1 MKKMSKG
8 MLMAALI
15 CGSFSVLGVASAEQ
29 MQTFEMDEFVVT
41 AARTETRLVDTP
53 ANISVVGAQ
62 QIEEKK
68 YQDMGEVLKDVD
80 GVTVLDTGL
89 GTKEKMIKLNGDDR
103 VLILVDGRRVGTDM
117 GSNAGGRGSVD
128 MNQLPDTSMI
138 ERVEVLKGAGGAL
151 YGSEAVGG
159 VINIITKK
167 ADYTNGKVSLG
178 FGSFG
183 AEDKKIM
190 YSAKEGK
197 TGVTVSASQFK
208 QDYYKYRDAKT
219 DTTKRWEGP
228 SDFENKK
235 FSINLSQEITDT
247 TNLSVG
253 FDYSKYEGMSP
264 TRAFIG
270 DDKDGFGVYDQDKET
285 KNLYAKYD
293 WVINNGDQGYIQY
306 YHNELEYNNVSVYNY
321 VGRYTK
327 NPSTGYYDRVFEL
340 DGSPAVDLSNSFGF
354 MKEKVNGLDVQQ
366 AFTTSDTNKLV
377 VGASWRESDVT
388 SKGDN
393 NYSKG
398 IDNIAVFVSDTW
410 EFAPTWTLNAGIRYD
425 DHSHA
430 GEDTTMSA
438 GLNKKLDDDSHIYF
452 NWSEVFRAPTTD
464 DLFYNGY
471 MAGMGQAIGNPNLK
485 AETGETWTLGYAT
498 NFNEKTNFGIN
509 YFESNLEDAI
519 NWDWNQYPFKVENLD
534 KQKKRGMEVSFGHKL
549 SENVSL
555 NATYTYLKVEDY
567 KEGSYVRDRNYYPNV
582 YRVGVNYK
590 DGKWDSNVWLRS
602 GSGCET
608 NIPHSMMGYRYL
620 DNNFMTVDLAVTY
633 KASADFSLYLK
644 AYNLFNEAYS
654 DYIGSIN
661 GSYTSPAQS
670 RRFIIGAEYTF

>member
-1 MKKMSKG
+1 MQKKMSKG

-15 CGSFSVLGVASAEQ
+15 CGSISVLNVASAEEI
-29 MQTFEMDEFVVT
+29 QTFEMDEFVVT

-53 ANISVVGAQ
+53 ANISVVGEE
-62 QIEEKK
+62 QIEERK

-167 ADYTNGKVSLG
+167 ADMTNGKISLG

-197 TGVTVSASQFK
+197 TGVTVSASEYK
-208 QDYYKYRDAKT
+208 QDYYKYRDHKT
-219 DTTKRWEGP
+219 DTTKKWDGESNFKNRKI
-228 SDFENKK
+228 SL
-235 FSINLSQEITDT
+235 NLAQELTDT
-247 TNLSVG
+247 TNLTLG

-264 TRAFIG
+264 NRAFEG
-270 DDKDGFGVYDQDKET
+270 DLKDYGVYAQDKES
-285 KNLYAKYD
+285 KNAYVKYD
-293 WVINNGDQGYIQY
+293 WIINGNNQGYVQF
-306 YHNELEYNNVSVYNY
+306 YHNELEYNNVSIINFDWE
-321 VGRYTK
+321 GK
-327 NPSTGYYDRVFEL
+327 PQPSSG
-340 DGSPAVDLSNSFGF
+340 N
-354 MKEKVNGLDVQQ
+354 MKEKVNGLDIQQ

-377 VGASWRESDVT
+377 VGASWRESDVVA
-388 SKGDN
+388 KGDN
-393 NYSKG
+393 TYDEG
-398 IDNIAVFVSDTW
+398 IENTAIFVSDTW

-438 GLNKKLDDDSHIYF
+438 GLNKKLDEDSHVYF

-464 DLFYNGY
+464 DLFYDGF
-471 MAGMGQAIGNPNLK
+471 MAGMGQAKGNPDLK
-485 AETGETWTLGYAT
+485 PETGDTWTIGYAT
-498 NFNEKTNFGIN
+498 KFNDRSNFAFN
-509 YFESNLEDAI
+509 YFESNLDDAI
-519 NWDWNQYPFKVENLD
+519 SWDWFQDPMKVENLD
-534 KQKKRGMEVSFGHKL
+534 KQKKRGMEVSYSHEL
-549 SENVSL
+549 NDNVSV
-555 NATYTYLKVEDY
+555 NASYTYLKVEN
-567 KEGSYVRDRNYYPNV
+567 KTLLTKGFERDTNYYPNV

-590 DGKWDSNVWLRS
+590 DGKWDSNVWLRT
-602 GSGCET
+602 GSGFDT
-608 NIPHSMMGYRYL
+608 NAFDSNGKRKYL
-620 DNNFMTVDLAVTY
+620 DNSFITVDMSVTY
-633 KASADFSLYLK
+633 NASDNLSIYAK
-644 AYNLFNEAYS
+644 AYNLFNEAYT
-654 DYIGSIN
+654 DYVGTLN
-661 GSYTSPAQS
+661 GSYTNPAQS
-670 RRFIIGAEYTF
+670 RRFIIGAEYKF

>member
-15 CGSFSVLGVASAEQ
+15 CGSFSVLNVASAEQ

-53 ANISVVGAQ
+53 ANISVVGAE
-62 QIEEKK
+62 QIEAKK

-80 GVTVLDTGL
+80 GVMVLDTGL

-103 VLILVDGRRVGTDM
+103 VLILVDGRRVGTEM

-190 YSAKEGK
+190 YSAKQGK
-197 TGVTVSASQFK
+197 TGVTVSASQYE

-219 DTTKRWEGP
+219 DTTKRWAYP
-228 SDFENKK
+228 TDFKNEKV
-235 FSINLSQEITDT
+235 SLNLTHELTET
-247 TNLSVG
+247 TNLTVG
-253 FDYSKYEGMSP
+253 YDYSKYEGMSP
-264 TRAFIG
+264 SSPLNDYYTTVF
-270 DDKDGFGVYDQDKET
+270 KQDKKTE
-285 KNLYAKYD
+285 NVYAKYD
-293 WVINNGDQGYIQY
+293 WLLNGNDQGYIQF
-306 YHNELEYNNVSVYNY
+306 YHNELKYNNVSVINY
-321 VGRYTK
+321 SGNSY
-327 NPSTGYYDRVFEL
+327 GYMNEKT
-340 DGSPAVDLSNSFGF
+340 NGF
-354 MKEKVNGLDVQQ
+354 DIQQ

-388 SKGDN
+388 AQGDN
-393 NYSKG
+393 TYDEG
-398 IDNIAVFVSDTW
+398 VDNTAIFVSDTW

-430 GEDTTMSA
+430 GDDTTMSA
-438 GLNKKLDDDSHIYF
+438 GLNKKLNDDSHIYF

-464 DLFYNGY
+464 DLFYHGE
-471 MAGMGQAIGNPNLK
+471 MAGMGPVNGNPDLK
-485 AETGETWTLGYAT
+485 PETGETWTLGYAT
-498 NFNEKTNFGIN
+498 KINEKTNFGIN
-509 YFESNLEDAI
+509 YFESDLKDAI
-519 NWDWNQYPFKVENLD
+519 NWNWVRDHETGDYEGFAENID
-534 KQKKRGMEVSFGHKL
+534 KQKKRGMEITLNHEL
-549 SENVSL
+549 NDNVSV
-555 NATYTYLKVEDY
+555 NASYTYLLVEDY
-567 KEGSYVRDRNYYPNV
+567 ENGSYVRDRNYYPNV
-582 YRVGVNYK
+582 YRIGVNYK
-590 DGKWDSNVWLRS
+590 DGKWDTNVWLRS
-602 GSGCET
+602 GSGCDTTVEAYPEW
-608 NIPHSMMGYRYL
+608 NLYYAKYL
-620 DNNFMTVDLAVTY
+620 DNSFVTVDMSVTY
-633 KASADFSLYLK
+633 KADDNFKVYAK
-644 AYNLFNEAYS
+644 AYNLFNEAYT
-654 DYIGSIN
+654 DYVNATN
-661 GSYTSPAQS
+661 GSYDSPAQS

>member
-1 MKKMSKG
+1 MQKKMSKG

-15 CGSFSVLGVASAEQ
+15 CGSLSVLNVASAEE

-53 ANISVVGAQ
+53 ANISVVGAE
-62 QIEEKK
+62 QIEERK

-167 ADYTNGKVSLG
+167 ADMTNGKISLG

-190 YSAKEGK
+190 YSAKQGK
-197 TGVTVSASQFK
+197 TGVTVSASQYE
-208 QDYYKYRDAKT
+208 QDYYKYRDHKT

-228 SDFENKK
+228 TDFENKK
-235 FSINLSQEITDT
+235 FSINLNQEITDT

-264 TRAFIG
+264 TRAFVG
-270 DDKDGFGVYDQDKET
+270 VSKAEYGVYAQDKESQ
-285 KNLYAKYD
+285 NMYVKYD
-293 WVINNGDQGYIQY
+293 WILNGNDQGYVQI
-306 YHNELEYNNVSVYNY
+306 YHNELEYNNISIINY
-321 VGRYTK
+321 DYLEKPQSSSG
-327 NPSTGYYDRVFEL
+327 N
-340 DGSPAVDLSNSFGF
+340 
-354 MKEKVNGLDVQQ
+354 MKEKVNGLDIQQ

-377 VGASWRESDVT
+377 VGASWRESDVVA
-388 SKGDN
+388 KGDN
-393 NYSKG
+393 TYDEG
-398 IDNIAVFVSDTW
+398 IDNTAIFVSDTW

-430 GEDTTMSA
+430 GDDTTMSA
-438 GLNKKLDDDSHIYF
+438 GLNKKLDEDSHIYF

-464 DLFYNGY
+464 DLFYNGI
-471 MAGMGQAIGNPNLK
+471 MAGGVQMKGNPDLK
-485 AETGETWTLGYAT
+485 PETGETWTIGYAT
-498 NFNEKTNFGIN
+498 KFNDRTNLAIN
-509 YFESNLEDAI
+509 YFESDLEDAI
-519 NWDWNQYPFKVENLD
+519 SWKWDTSSSQHVENI
-534 KQKKRGMEVSFGHKL
+534 KQQNKRGMEINLNHEL
-549 SENVSL
+549 NDNVSV
-555 NATYTYLKVEDY
+555 NASYTYLKVEDY
-567 KEGSYVRDRNYYPNV
+567 GSSGYERDRNYYPNF
-582 YRVGVNYK
+582 YRLGVNYK
-590 DGKWDSNVWLRS
+590 DGKWDTNVWMRS
-602 GSGCET
+602 GSGCDASAT
-608 NIPHSMMGYRYL
+608 AYQFSMQTWPESRYL
-620 DNNFMTVDLAVTY
+620 DNDFITVDLAVTY
-633 KASADFSLYLK
+633 KASDDLSVYFK
-644 AYNLFNEAYS
+644 AYNLFNEAYT
-654 DYIGSIN
+654 DYVGAIN
-661 GSYTSPAQS
+661 GSYISPAQS
-670 RRFIIGAEYTF
+670 RRFIIGAEYKF

>member
-8 MLMAALI
+8 MLMATLI
-15 CGSFSVLGVASAEQ
+15 CGSFSVLNVANAEQ

-53 ANISVVGAQ
+53 ANISVVGAE
-62 QIEEKK
+62 QIEAKK

-80 GVTVLDTGL
+80 GVMVLDTGL

-103 VLILVDGRRVGTDM
+103 VLILVDGRRVGTEM

-190 YSAKEGK
+190 YSARQGK
-197 TGVTVSASQFK
+197 TGVTVSASQYE

-219 DTTKRWEGP
+219 DTTKRWAYP
-228 SDFENKK
+228 TDFKNEKV
-235 FSINLSQEITDT
+235 SLNLTHELTDT
-247 TNLSVG
+247 TNLTVG
-253 FDYSKYEGMSP
+253 YDYSKYEGMSP
-264 TRAFIG
+264 SSPLNDYYTTVF
-270 DDKDGFGVYDQDKET
+270 KQDKKTE
-285 KNLYAKYD
+285 NVYAKYD
-293 WVINNGDQGYIQY
+293 WLLNGNDQGYIQF
-306 YHNELEYNNVSVYNY
+306 YHNELKYNNVSVINY
-321 VGRYTK
+321 SGNSY
-327 NPSTGYYDRVFEL
+327 GYMNEKT
-340 DGSPAVDLSNSFGF
+340 NGF
-354 MKEKVNGLDVQQ
+354 DIQQ

-388 SKGDN
+388 AKGDN
-393 NYSKG
+393 TYDERV
-398 IDNIAVFVSDTW
+398 DNTAIFVSDTW

-430 GEDTTMSA
+430 GDDTTMSA
-438 GLNKKLDDDSHIYF
+438 GLNKKLNDDSHIYF

-464 DLFYNGY
+464 DLFYHGE
-471 MAGMGQAIGNPNLK
+471 MAGMGPVNGNPDLK
-485 AETGETWTLGYAT
+485 PETGETWTLGYAT
-498 NFNEKTNFGIN
+498 KINEKTNFGIN
-509 YFESNLEDAI
+509 YFESDLKDAI
-519 NWDWNQYPFKVENLD
+519 NWNWVRDHETGDYEGFAENID
-534 KQKKRGMEVSFGHKL
+534 KQKKRGMEITLNHEL
-549 SENVSL
+549 NDNVSV
-555 NATYTYLKVEDY
+555 NASYTYLLVEDY
-567 KEGSYVRDRNYYPNV
+567 ENGSYVRDRNYYPNV
-582 YRVGVNYK
+582 YRIGVNYK
-590 DGKWDSNVWLRS
+590 DGKWDTNVWLRS
-602 GSGCET
+602 GSGCDTTVEAYPEW
-608 NIPHSMMGYRYL
+608 NLYYAKYL
-620 DNNFMTVDLAVTY
+620 DNSFVTVDMSVTY
-633 KASADFSLYLK
+633 KADDNFKVYAK
-644 AYNLFNEAYS
+644 AYNLFNEAYT
-654 DYIGSIN
+654 DYVNATN
-661 GSYTSPAQS
+661 GSYDSPAQS

>member
-15 CGSFSVLGVASAEQ
+15 CGSFSFLNVASAEQ

-53 ANISVVGAQ
+53 ANISVVGAE
-62 QIEEKK
+62 QIEAKK

-80 GVTVLDTGL
+80 GVMVLDTGL

-103 VLILVDGRRVGTDM
+103 VLILVDGRRVGTEM

-190 YSAKEGK
+190 YSARQGK
-197 TGVTVSASQFK
+197 TGVTVSASQYE

-219 DTTKRWEGP
+219 DTTKRWAYP
-228 SDFENKK
+228 TDFKNEKV
-235 FSINLSQEITDT
+235 SLNLTHELTDT
-247 TNLSVG
+247 TNLTVG
-253 FDYSKYEGMSP
+253 YDYSKYEGMSP
-264 TRAFIG
+264 SSPLNDYYTTVF
-270 DDKDGFGVYDQDKET
+270 KQDKKTE
-285 KNLYAKYD
+285 NVYAKYD
-293 WVINNGDQGYIQY
+293 WLLNGNDQGYIQF
-306 YHNELEYNNVSVYNY
+306 YHNELKYNNVSVINY
-321 VGRYTK
+321 SGNSY
-327 NPSTGYYDRVFEL
+327 GYMNEKT
-340 DGSPAVDLSNSFGF
+340 NGF
-354 MKEKVNGLDVQQ
+354 DIQQ

-388 SKGDN
+388 AKGDN
-393 NYSKG
+393 TYDEG
-398 IDNIAVFVSDTW
+398 VDNTAIFVSDTW

-430 GEDTTMSA
+430 GDDTTMSA
-438 GLNKKLDDDSHIYF
+438 GLNKKLNDDSHIYF

-464 DLFYNGY
+464 DLFYHGE
-471 MAGMGQAIGNPNLK
+471 MAGMGPVNGNPDLK
-485 AETGETWTLGYAT
+485 PETGETWTLGYAT
-498 NFNEKTNFGIN
+498 KINEKTNFGIN
-509 YFESNLEDAI
+509 YFESDLKDAI
-519 NWDWNQYPFKVENLD
+519 NWNWVRDHETGDYEGFAENID
-534 KQKKRGMEVSFGHKL
+534 KQKKRGMEITLNHEL
-549 SENVSL
+549 NDNVSV
-555 NATYTYLKVEDY
+555 NASYTYLLVEDY
-567 KEGSYVRDRNYYPNV
+567 ENGSYVRDRNYYPNV
-582 YRVGVNYK
+582 YRIGVNYK
-590 DGKWDSNVWLRS
+590 DGKWDTNVWLRS
-602 GSGCET
+602 GSGCDTTVDAYPEW
-608 NIPHSMMGYRYL
+608 NLYYAKYL
-620 DNNFMTVDLAVTY
+620 DNSFVTVDMSVTY
-633 KASADFSLYLK
+633 KADDNFKVYAK
-644 AYNLFNEAYS
+644 AYNLFNEAYT
-654 DYIGSIN
+654 DYVNATN
-661 GSYTSPAQS
+661 GSYDSPAQS

>member
-15 CGSFSVLGVASAEQ
+15 CGSFSVLNVANAEQ

-53 ANISVVGAQ
+53 ANISVVGAE
-62 QIEEKK
+62 QIEAKK

-80 GVTVLDTGL
+80 GVMVLDTGL

-103 VLILVDGRRVGTDM
+103 VLILVDGRRVGTEM

-190 YSAKEGK
+190 YSAKQGK
-197 TGVTVSASQFK
+197 TGVTVSASQYE

-219 DTTKRWEGP
+219 DTTKRWAYP
-228 SDFENKK
+228 TDFKNEKV
-235 FSINLSQEITDT
+235 SLNLTHELTET
-247 TNLSVG
+247 TNLTVG
-253 FDYSKYEGMSP
+253 YDYSKYEGMSP
-264 TRAFIG
+264 SSPLNDYYTTVF
-270 DDKDGFGVYDQDKET
+270 KQDKKTE
-285 KNLYAKYD
+285 NVYAKYD
-293 WVINNGDQGYIQY
+293 WLLNGNDQGYIQF
-306 YHNELEYNNVSVYNY
+306 YHNELKYNNVSVINY
-321 VGRYTK
+321 SGNSY
-327 NPSTGYYDRVFEL
+327 GYMNEKT
-340 DGSPAVDLSNSFGF
+340 NGF
-354 MKEKVNGLDVQQ
+354 DIQQ

-388 SKGDN
+388 AQGDN
-393 NYSKG
+393 TYDEG
-398 IDNIAVFVSDTW
+398 VDNTAIFVSDTW

-430 GEDTTMSA
+430 GDDTTMSA
-438 GLNKKLDDDSHIYF
+438 GLNKKLNDDSHIYF

-464 DLFYNGY
+464 DLFYHGE
-471 MAGMGQAIGNPNLK
+471 MAGMGPVNGNPDLK
-485 AETGETWTLGYAT
+485 PETGETWTLGYAT
-498 NFNEKTNFGIN
+498 KINEKTNFGIN
-509 YFESNLEDAI
+509 YFESDLKDAI
-519 NWDWNQYPFKVENLD
+519 NWNWVRDHETGDYEGFAENID
-534 KQKKRGMEVSFGHKL
+534 KQKKRGMEITLNHEL
-549 SENVSL
+549 NDNVSV
-555 NATYTYLKVEDY
+555 NASYTYLLVEDY
-567 KEGSYVRDRNYYPNV
+567 ENGSYVRDRNYYPNV
-582 YRVGVNYK
+582 YRIGVNYK
-590 DGKWDSNVWLRS
+590 DGKWDTNVWLRS
-602 GSGCET
+602 GSGCDTTVEAYPEW
-608 NIPHSMMGYRYL
+608 NLYYAKYL
-620 DNNFMTVDLAVTY
+620 DNSFVTVDMSVTY
-633 KASADFSLYLK
+633 KADDNFKVYAK
-644 AYNLFNEAYS
+644 AYNLFNEAYT
-654 DYIGSIN
+654 DYVNATN
-661 GSYTSPAQS
+661 GSYDSPAQS

>member
-1 MKKMSKG
+1 MKKISKG

-15 CGSFSVLGVASAEQ
+15 CGSFSVLNVASAEELQ
-29 MQTFEMDEFVVT
+29 SFEMDEFVVT

-53 ANISVVGAQ
+53 ANISVVGAE
-62 QIEEKK
+62 QIEERK

-197 TGVTVSASQFK
+197 TGVTVSASEYK

-219 DTTKRWEGP
+219 DTTKRWAYP
-228 SDFENKK
+228 TDFKNKK
-235 FSINLSQEITDT
+235 VSLNLIQEITDT
-247 TNLSVG
+247 TNLTVG
-253 FDYSKYEGMSP
+253 YDYSKYEGMSP
-264 TRAFIG
+264 SYPFITG
-270 DDKDGFGVYDQDKET
+270 ISWMDSLYKQDKET
-285 KNLYAKYD
+285 QNIYAKYD
-293 WVINNGDQGYIQY
+293 WLINGNDQGYLQF
-306 YHNELEYNNVSVYNY
+306 YHNELKYNNVCLSY
-321 VGRYTK
+321 
-327 NPSTGYYDRVFEL
+327 SSDGY
-340 DGSPAVDLSNSFGF
+340 
-354 MKEKVNGLDVQQ
+354 MKEKANGVDVQQ
-366 AFTTSDTNKLV
+366 TFTTSDVNKLV

-388 SKGDN
+388 TKGDT
-393 NYSKG
+393 NYNEG
-398 IDNIAVFVSDTW
+398 IDNIAIFVSDTW
-410 EFAPTWTLNAGIRYD
+410 EFAPTWTLNAGVRYD

-430 GEDTTMSA
+430 GDDTTMSA
-438 GLNKKLDDDSHIYF
+438 GLNKKLDENSHVYF

-464 DLFYNGY
+464 DLFYQGG
-471 MAGMGQAIGNPNLK
+471 MAGMSMFRGNPNLK
-485 AETGETWTLGYAT
+485 PEKGETWTLGYAT
-498 NFNEKTNFGIN
+498 KLNDRTDIAIN
-509 YFESNLEDAI
+509 YFESDLEDAI
-519 NWDWNQYPFKVENLD
+519 YWDWEDTNTVLNRDEE
-534 KQKKRGMEVSFGHKL
+534 KKRGMEVSLNHAFND
-549 SENVSL
+549 NVSIS
-555 NATYTYLKVEDY
+555 ASYTYLRVENNDDN
-567 KEGSYVRDRNYYPNV
+567 KGFERDRNYYPNV

-590 DGKWDSNVWLRS
+590 EGKWNSNLWLRS

-608 NIPHSMMGYRYL
+608 NPDAAGKIKYL
-620 DNNFMTVDLAVTY
+620 DNSFMTVDMAVTY
-633 KASADFSLYLK
+633 KASDDFSIYAK
-644 AYNLFNEAYS
+644 AYNLFNEAYT
-654 DYIGSIN
+654 DHVGTTN
-661 GSYTSPAQS
+661 GSYNNPAQS
-670 RRFIIGAEYTF
+670 RHFIIGAEYTF

>member
-15 CGSFSVLGVASAEQ
+15 CGSFSVLNVASAEQ

-80 GVTVLDTGL
+80 GVMVLDTGL

-103 VLILVDGRRVGTDM
+103 VLILVDGRRVGTEM

-190 YSAKEGK
+190 YSAKQGK
-197 TGVTVSASQFK
+197 TGVTVSASQYE

-219 DTTKRWEGP
+219 DTTKRWAYP
-228 SDFENKK
+228 TDFKNEKV
-235 FSINLSQEITDT
+235 SLNLTHELTET
-247 TNLSVG
+247 TNLTVG
-253 FDYSKYEGMSP
+253 YDYSKYEGMSP
-264 TRAFIG
+264 SSPLNDYYTTVF
-270 DDKDGFGVYDQDKET
+270 KQDKKTE
-285 KNLYAKYD
+285 NVYAKYD
-293 WVINNGDQGYIQY
+293 WLLNGNDQGYIQF
-306 YHNELEYNNVSVYNY
+306 YHNELKYNNVSVINY
-321 VGRYTK
+321 SGNSY
-327 NPSTGYYDRVFEL
+327 GYMNEKT
-340 DGSPAVDLSNSFGF
+340 NGF
-354 MKEKVNGLDVQQ
+354 DIQQ

-388 SKGDN
+388 AKGDN
-393 NYSKG
+393 TYDERV
-398 IDNIAVFVSDTW
+398 DNTAIFVSDTW

-430 GEDTTMSA
+430 GDDTTISA
-438 GLNKKLDDDSHIYF
+438 GLNKKLNDDSHIYF

-464 DLFYNGY
+464 DLFYHGE
-471 MAGMGQAIGNPNLK
+471 MAGMGPVNGNPDLK
-485 AETGETWTLGYAT
+485 PETGETWTLGYAT
-498 NFNEKTNFGIN
+498 QINEKTNFGIN
-509 YFESNLEDAI
+509 YFESDLKDAI
-519 NWDWNQYPFKVENLD
+519 NWNWVRDHETGDYEGFAENID
-534 KQKKRGMEVSFGHKL
+534 KQKKRGMEITLNHEL
-549 SENVSL
+549 NDNVSV
-555 NATYTYLKVEDY
+555 NASYTYLLVEDY
-567 KEGSYVRDRNYYPNV
+567 ENGSYVRDRNYYPNV
-582 YRVGVNYK
+582 YRIGVNYK
-590 DGKWDSNVWLRS
+590 DGKWDTNVWLRS
-602 GSGCET
+602 GSGCDTTVEAYPEW
-608 NIPHSMMGYRYL
+608 NLYYAKYL
-620 DNNFMTVDLAVTY
+620 DNSFVTVDMSVTY
-633 KASADFSLYLK
+633 KADDNFKVYAK
-644 AYNLFNEAYS
+644 AYNLFNEAYT
-654 DYIGSIN
+654 DYVNATN
-661 GSYTSPAQS
+661 GSYDSPAQS

>member
-8 MLMAALI
+8 ILMAALI
-15 CGSFSVLGVASAEQ
+15 CGSFSVSNVASAEQ

-80 GVTVLDTGL
+80 GVMVLDTGL

-103 VLILVDGRRVGTDM
+103 VLILVDGRRVGTEM

-167 ADYTNGKVSLG
+167 ANYTNGKVSLG

-190 YSAKEGK
+190 YSAKQGK
-197 TGVTVSASQFK
+197 TGVTVSASQYE

-219 DTTKRWEGP
+219 DTTKRWAYP
-228 SDFENKK
+228 TDFKNEKV
-235 FSINLSQEITDT
+235 SLNLTHELTDT
-247 TNLSVG
+247 TNLTVG
-253 FDYSKYEGMSP
+253 YDYSKYEGMSP
-264 TRAFIG
+264 SSPLNDYYTTVF
-270 DDKDGFGVYDQDKET
+270 KQDKKTE
-285 KNLYAKYD
+285 NVYAKYD
-293 WVINNGDQGYIQY
+293 WLLNENNQGYIQF
-306 YHNELEYNNVSVYNY
+306 YHNELKYNNVSVINY
-321 VGRYTK
+321 SGNSY
-327 NPSTGYYDRVFEL
+327 GYMNEKT
-340 DGSPAVDLSNSFGF
+340 NGF
-354 MKEKVNGLDVQQ
+354 DIQQ
-366 AFTTSDTNKLV
+366 AFTTTDTNKLV

-388 SKGDN
+388 AKGDN
-393 NYSKG
+393 TYDEG
-398 IDNIAVFVSDTW
+398 VDNTAIFVSDTW

-430 GEDTTMSA
+430 GDDTTMSA
-438 GLNKKLDDDSHIYF
+438 GLNKKLNDDSHIYF

-464 DLFYNGY
+464 DLFYHGE
-471 MAGMGQAIGNPNLK
+471 MAGMGPVNGNPDLK
-485 AETGETWTLGYAT
+485 PETGETWTLGYAT
-498 NFNEKTNFGIN
+498 KINEKTNFGIN
-509 YFESNLEDAI
+509 YFESDLKDAI
-519 NWDWNQYPFKVENLD
+519 NWNWVRNHETGDYEGFAENID
-534 KQKKRGMEVSFGHKL
+534 KQKKRGMEITVNHEL
-549 SENVSL
+549 NDNVSV
-555 NATYTYLKVEDY
+555 NASYTYLRVEDY
-567 KEGSYVRDRNYYPNV
+567 ESGSYVRDRNYYPNV
-582 YRVGVNYK
+582 YRIGVNYK
-590 DGKWDSNVWLRS
+590 DGKWDTNVWLRS
-602 GSGCET
+602 GSGCDTAVEAYPDW
-608 NIPHSMMGYRYL
+608 NLYYAKYL
-620 DNNFMTVDLAVTY
+620 DNSFVTVDMSVTY
-633 KASADFSLYLK
+633 KADDNFKVYAK
-644 AYNLFNEAYS
+644 AYNLFNEAYT
-654 DYIGSIN
+654 DYVNATN
-661 GSYTSPAQS
+661 GSYDSPAQS

>member
-15 CGSFSVLGVASAEQ
+15 CGSFSVLNVASAEQ

-80 GVTVLDTGL
+80 GVMVLDTGL

-103 VLILVDGRRVGTDM
+103 VLILVDGRRVGTEM

-167 ADYTNGKVSLG
+167 ANYTNGKVSLG

-190 YSAKEGK
+190 YSAKQGK
-197 TGVTVSASQFK
+197 TGVTVSASQYE

-219 DTTKRWEGP
+219 DTTKRWAYP
-228 SDFENKK
+228 TDFKNEKV
-235 FSINLSQEITDT
+235 SLNLTHELTDT
-247 TNLSVG
+247 TNLTVG
-253 FDYSKYEGMSP
+253 YDYSKYEGMSP
-264 TRAFIG
+264 SSPLNDYYTTVF
-270 DDKDGFGVYDQDKET
+270 KQDKKTE
-285 KNLYAKYD
+285 NVYAKYD
-293 WVINNGDQGYIQY
+293 WLLNDNDQGYIQF
-306 YHNELEYNNVSVYNY
+306 YHNELKYNNVSVINY
-321 VGRYTK
+321 SGNSY
-327 NPSTGYYDRVFEL
+327 GYMNEKT
-340 DGSPAVDLSNSFGF
+340 NGF
-354 MKEKVNGLDVQQ
+354 DIQQ
-366 AFTTSDTNKLV
+366 AFTTTDTNKLV

-388 SKGDN
+388 AKGDN
-393 NYSKG
+393 TYDEG
-398 IDNIAVFVSDTW
+398 VDNTAIFVSDTW

-430 GEDTTMSA
+430 GDDTTMSA
-438 GLNKKLDDDSHIYF
+438 GLNKKLNDDSHIYF

-464 DLFYNGY
+464 DLFYHGE
-471 MAGMGQAIGNPNLK
+471 MAGMGPVNGNPDLK
-485 AETGETWTLGYAT
+485 PETGETWTLGYAT
-498 NFNEKTNFGIN
+498 KINEKTNFGIN
-509 YFESNLEDAI
+509 YFESDLKDAI
-519 NWDWNQYPFKVENLD
+519 NWNWVRNHETGDYEGFAENID
-534 KQKKRGMEVSFGHKL
+534 KQKKRGMEITVNHEL
-549 SENVSL
+549 NDNVSV
-555 NATYTYLKVEDY
+555 NASYTYLRVEDY
-567 KEGSYVRDRNYYPNV
+567 ESGSYVRDRNYYPNV
-582 YRVGVNYK
+582 YRIGVNYK
-590 DGKWDSNVWLRS
+590 DGKWDTNVWLRS
-602 GSGCET
+602 GSGCDTAVEAYPDW
-608 NIPHSMMGYRYL
+608 NLYYAKYL
-620 DNNFMTVDLAVTY
+620 DNSFVTVDMSVTY
-633 KASADFSLYLK
+633 KADDNFKVYAK
-644 AYNLFNEAYS
+644 AYNLFNEAYT
-654 DYIGSIN
+654 DYVNATN
-661 GSYTSPAQS
+661 GSYDSPAQS

>member
-1 MKKMSKG
+1 MKKMTKG

-15 CGSFSVLGVASAEQ
+15 CGSFSFLNVASAEQ

-53 ANISVVGAQ
+53 ANISVVGAE
-62 QIEEKK
+62 QIEAKK

-80 GVTVLDTGL
+80 GVMVLDTGL

-103 VLILVDGRRVGTDM
+103 VLILVDGRRVGTEM

-190 YSAKEGK
+190 YSAKQGK
-197 TGVTVSASQFK
+197 TGVTVSASQYE

-219 DTTKRWEGP
+219 DTTKRWAYP
-228 SDFENKK
+228 TDFKNEKV
-235 FSINLSQEITDT
+235 SLNLTHELTDT
-247 TNLSVG
+247 TNLTVG
-253 FDYSKYEGMSP
+253 YDYSKYEGMSP
-264 TRAFIG
+264 SSPLNDYYTTVF
-270 DDKDGFGVYDQDKET
+270 KQDKKTE
-285 KNLYAKYD
+285 NVYAKYD
-293 WVINNGDQGYIQY
+293 WLLNGNDQGYIQF
-306 YHNELEYNNVSVYNY
+306 YHNELKYNNVSVINY
-321 VGRYTK
+321 SGNSY
-327 NPSTGYYDRVFEL
+327 GYMNEKT
-340 DGSPAVDLSNSFGF
+340 NGF
-354 MKEKVNGLDVQQ
+354 DIQQ

-388 SKGDN
+388 AKGDN
-393 NYSKG
+393 TYDEG
-398 IDNIAVFVSDTW
+398 VDNTAIFVSDTW

-430 GEDTTMSA
+430 GDDTTMSA
-438 GLNKKLDDDSHIYF
+438 GLNKKLNDDSHIYF

-464 DLFYNGY
+464 DLFYHGE
-471 MAGMGQAIGNPNLK
+471 MAGMGPVNGNPDLK
-485 AETGETWTLGYAT
+485 PETGETWTLGYAT
-498 NFNEKTNFGIN
+498 QINEKTNFGIN
-509 YFESNLEDAI
+509 YFESDLKDAI
-519 NWDWNQYPFKVENLD
+519 NWNWVRDHETGDYEGFAENID
-534 KQKKRGMEVSFGHKL
+534 KQKKRGMEITLNHEL
-549 SENVSL
+549 NDNVSV
-555 NATYTYLKVEDY
+555 NASYTYLLVEDY
-567 KEGSYVRDRNYYPNV
+567 ENGSYVRDRNYYPNV
-582 YRVGVNYK
+582 YRIGVNYK
-590 DGKWDSNVWLRS
+590 DGKWDTNVWLRS
-602 GSGCET
+602 GSGCDTTVEAYPEW
-608 NIPHSMMGYRYL
+608 NLYYAKYL
-620 DNNFMTVDLAVTY
+620 DNSFVTVDMSVTY
-633 KASADFSLYLK
+633 KADDNFKVYAK
-644 AYNLFNEAYS
+644 AYNLFNEAYT
-654 DYIGSIN
+654 DYVNATN
-661 GSYTSPAQS
+661 GSYDSPAQS

>member
-1 MKKMSKG
+1 MQKKMSKS

-15 CGSFSVLGVASAEQ
+15 CGSLSVLNVASAEE

-53 ANISVVGAQ
+53 ANISVVGAE
-62 QIEEKK
+62 QIEERK
-68 YQDMGEVLKDVD
+68 YQDVGEVLKDVD
-80 GVTVLDTGL
+80 GVMVLDTGL

-103 VLILVDGRRVGTDM
+103 VLVLVDGRRVGTDM

-197 TGVTVSASQFK
+197 TGVTVSASEYK

-228 SDFENKK
+228 TDFENKK
-235 FSINLSQEITDT
+235 FSLNLTQEITDT

-264 TRAFIG
+264 TLPWFPTNVEIDYGIYR
-270 DDKDGFGVYDQDKET
+270 QDKET
-285 KNLYAKYD
+285 QNIYAKYD
-293 WVINNGDQGYIQY
+293 WIINGNDQGYLQV
-306 YHNELEYNNVSVYNY
+306 YHNELEYNNISKENY
-321 VGRYTK
+321 VYAWWLQQ
-327 NPSTGYYDRVFEL
+327 PDRIE
-340 DGSPAVDLSNSFGF
+340 AASFGS
-354 MKEKVNGLDVQQ
+354 MKEKVNGIDVQQ
-366 AFTTSDTNKLV
+366 AFTTSDNNKIV
-377 VGASWRESDVT
+377 VGATWRESDVT
-388 SKGDN
+388 AKGDN
-393 NYSKG
+393 NYNAG
-398 IDNIAVFVSDTW
+398 IDNTAIFVSDTW
-410 EFAPTWTLNAGIRYD
+410 EIAPTWTLNAGIRYD

-430 GEDTTMSA
+430 GDDTTMSA
-438 GLNKKLDDDSHIYF
+438 GLNKKLDENSHVYF

-464 DLFYNGY
+464 DLFYEGS
-471 MAGMGQAIGNPNLK
+471 MAGGGKMKGNPNLK
-485 AETGETWTLGYAT
+485 PETGDTWTLGYSTKFNDRT
-498 NFNEKTNFGIN
+498 NFAIN
-509 YFESNLEDAI
+509 YFESDLKDAI
-519 NWDWNQYPFKVENLD
+519 SWKWVGLDQHVENM
-534 KQKKRGMEVSFGHKL
+534 KQQEKRGMEISLKHDL
-549 SENVSL
+549 NDNLSL
-555 NATYTYLKVEDY
+555 NASYTYLRVKNFDNGAYE
-567 KEGSYVRDRNYYPNV
+567 RDKNYYPNV
-582 YRVGVNYK
+582 YRLGLNYK
-590 DGKWDSNVWLRS
+590 DGKWDTNLWLRS
-602 GSGCET
+602 GSGCDT
-608 NIPHSMMGYRYL
+608 NTQAYLFTMSGLPEARYL
-620 DNNFMTVDLAVTY
+620 DNNFITVDLAVTY
-633 KASADFSLYLK
+633 KASDDLSIYAK
-644 AYNLFNEAYS
+644 AYNVLNEAYT
-654 DYIGSIN
+654 DYVGATN
-661 GSYTSPAQS
+661 GSYNSPAQS

>member
-8 MLMAALI
+8 ILMAALI
-15 CGSFSVLGVASAEQ
+15 CGSFSVLNVASAEQ

-80 GVTVLDTGL
+80 GVMVLDTGL

-103 VLILVDGRRVGTDM
+103 VLILVDGRRVGTEM

-167 ADYTNGKVSLG
+167 ANYTNGKVSLG

-190 YSAKEGK
+190 YSAKQGK
-197 TGVTVSASQFK
+197 TGVTVSASQYE

-219 DTTKRWEGP
+219 DTTKRWAYP
-228 SDFENKK
+228 TDFKNEKV
-235 FSINLSQEITDT
+235 SLNLTHELTDT
-247 TNLSVG
+247 TNLTVG
-253 FDYSKYEGMSP
+253 YDYSKYEGMSP
-264 TRAFIG
+264 SSPLNDYYTTVF
-270 DDKDGFGVYDQDKET
+270 KQDKKTE
-285 KNLYAKYD
+285 NVYAKYD
-293 WVINNGDQGYIQY
+293 WLLNENNQGYIQF
-306 YHNELEYNNVSVYNY
+306 YHNELKYNNVSVINY
-321 VGRYTK
+321 SGNSY
-327 NPSTGYYDRVFEL
+327 GYMNEKT
-340 DGSPAVDLSNSFGF
+340 NGF
-354 MKEKVNGLDVQQ
+354 DIQQ
-366 AFTTSDTNKLV
+366 AFTTTDTNKLV

-388 SKGDN
+388 AKGDN
-393 NYSKG
+393 TYDEG
-398 IDNIAVFVSDTW
+398 VDNTAIFVSDTW

-430 GEDTTMSA
+430 GGDTTMSA
-438 GLNKKLDDDSHIYF
+438 GLNKKLNDDSHIYF

-464 DLFYNGY
+464 DLFYHGE
-471 MAGMGQAIGNPNLK
+471 MAGMGPVNGNPDLK
-485 AETGETWTLGYAT
+485 PETGETWTLGYAT
-498 NFNEKTNFGIN
+498 KINEKTNFGIN
-509 YFESNLEDAI
+509 YFESDLKDAI
-519 NWDWNQYPFKVENLD
+519 NWNWVRNHETGDYEGFAENID
-534 KQKKRGMEVSFGHKL
+534 KQKKRGMEITVNHEL
-549 SENVSL
+549 NDNVSV
-555 NATYTYLKVEDY
+555 NASYTYLRVEDY
-567 KEGSYVRDRNYYPNV
+567 ESGSYVRDRNYYPNV
-582 YRVGVNYK
+582 YRIGVNYK
-590 DGKWDSNVWLRS
+590 DGKWDTNVWLRS
-602 GSGCET
+602 GSGCDTAVEAYPDW
-608 NIPHSMMGYRYL
+608 NLYYAKYL
-620 DNNFMTVDLAVTY
+620 DNSFVTVDMSVTY
-633 KASADFSLYLK
+633 KADDNFKVYAK
-644 AYNLFNEAYS
+644 AYNLFNEAYT
-654 DYIGSIN
+654 DYVNATN
-661 GSYTSPAQS
+661 GSYDSPAQS

>member
-1 MKKMSKG
+1 MKKMTKG

-15 CGSFSVLGVASAEQ
+15 CGSFSFLNVASAEQ

-53 ANISVVGAQ
+53 ANISVVGAE
-62 QIEEKK
+62 QIEAKK

-80 GVTVLDTGL
+80 GVMVLDTGL

-103 VLILVDGRRVGTDM
+103 VLILVDGRRVGTEM

-190 YSAKEGK
+190 YSAKQGK
-197 TGVTVSASQFK
+197 TGVTVSASQYE

-219 DTTKRWEGP
+219 DTTKRWAYP
-228 SDFENKK
+228 TDFKNEKV
-235 FSINLSQEITDT
+235 SLNLTHELTDT
-247 TNLSVG
+247 TNLTVG
-253 FDYSKYEGMSP
+253 YDYSKYEGMSP
-264 TRAFIG
+264 SSPLNDYYTTVF
-270 DDKDGFGVYDQDKET
+270 KQDKKTE
-285 KNLYAKYD
+285 NVYAKYD
-293 WVINNGDQGYIQY
+293 WLLNGNDQGYIQF
-306 YHNELEYNNVSVYNY
+306 YHNELKYNNVSVINY
-321 VGRYTK
+321 SGNSY
-327 NPSTGYYDRVFEL
+327 GYMNEKT
-340 DGSPAVDLSNSFGF
+340 NGF
-354 MKEKVNGLDVQQ
+354 DIQQ

-388 SKGDN
+388 AKGDN
-393 NYSKG
+393 TYDERV
-398 IDNIAVFVSDTW
+398 DNTAIFVSDTW

-430 GEDTTMSA
+430 GDDTTMSA
-438 GLNKKLDDDSHIYF
+438 GLNKKLNDDSHIYF

-464 DLFYNGY
+464 DLFYHGE
-471 MAGMGQAIGNPNLK
+471 MAGMGPVNGNPDLK
-485 AETGETWTLGYAT
+485 PETGETWTLGYAT
-498 NFNEKTNFGIN
+498 QINEKTNFGIN
-509 YFESNLEDAI
+509 YFESDLKDAI
-519 NWDWNQYPFKVENLD
+519 NWNWVRDHETGDYEGFAENID
-534 KQKKRGMEVSFGHKL
+534 KQKKRGMEITLNHEL
-549 SENVSL
+549 NDNVSV
-555 NATYTYLKVEDY
+555 NASYTYLLVEDY
-567 KEGSYVRDRNYYPNV
+567 ENGSYVRDRNYYPNV
-582 YRVGVNYK
+582 YRIGVNYK
-590 DGKWDSNVWLRS
+590 DGKWDTNVWLRS
-602 GSGCET
+602 GSGCDTTVEAYPEW
-608 NIPHSMMGYRYL
+608 NLYYAKYL
-620 DNNFMTVDLAVTY
+620 DNSFVTVDMSVTY
-633 KASADFSLYLK
+633 KADDNFKVYAK
-644 AYNLFNEAYS
+644 AYNLFNEAYT
-654 DYIGSIN
+654 DYVNATN
-661 GSYTSPAQS
+661 GSYDSPAQS

>member
-1 MKKMSKG
+1 MMQKKMSKG

-15 CGSFSVLGVASAEQ
+15 CGSISVLNVASAEEI
-29 MQTFEMDEFVVT
+29 QTFEMDEFVVT

-53 ANISVVGAQ
+53 ANISVVGAE
-62 QIEEKK
+62 QIEERK

-167 ADYTNGKVSLG
+167 ADMTNGKISLG

-197 TGVTVSASQFK
+197 TGVTVSASEYK
-208 QDYYKYRDAKT
+208 QDYYKYRDHKT
-219 DTTKRWEGP
+219 DTTKKWDGESNFKNRKI
-228 SDFENKK
+228 SL
-235 FSINLSQEITDT
+235 NLAQELTDT
-247 TNLSVG
+247 TNLTLG

-264 TRAFIG
+264 NRAFEG
-270 DDKDGFGVYDQDKET
+270 DLKDYGVYAQDKES
-285 KNLYAKYD
+285 KNAYVKYD
-293 WVINNGDQGYIQY
+293 WIINGNNQGYVQF
-306 YHNELEYNNVSVYNY
+306 YHNELEYNNVSIINFDWE
-321 VGRYTK
+321 GK
-327 NPSTGYYDRVFEL
+327 PQPSSG
-340 DGSPAVDLSNSFGF
+340 N
-354 MKEKVNGLDVQQ
+354 MKEKVNGLDIQQ

-377 VGASWRESDVT
+377 VGASWRESDVVA
-388 SKGDN
+388 KGDN
-393 NYSKG
+393 TYDEG
-398 IDNIAVFVSDTW
+398 IENTAIFVSDTW

-438 GLNKKLDDDSHIYF
+438 GLNKKLDEDSHVYF

-464 DLFYNGY
+464 DLFYDGF
-471 MAGMGQAIGNPNLK
+471 MAGMGQAKGNPDLK
-485 AETGETWTLGYAT
+485 PETGDTWTIGYAT
-498 NFNEKTNFGIN
+498 KFNDRSNFAFN
-509 YFESNLEDAI
+509 YFESNLDDAI
-519 NWDWNQYPFKVENLD
+519 SWDWFQDPMKVENLD
-534 KQKKRGMEVSFGHKL
+534 KQKKRGMEVSYSHEL
-549 SENVSL
+549 NDNVSV
-555 NATYTYLKVEDY
+555 NASYTYLKVEN
-567 KEGSYVRDRNYYPNV
+567 KTLLTKGFERDTNYYPNV

-590 DGKWDSNVWLRS
+590 DGKWDSNVWLRT
-602 GSGCET
+602 GSGFDT
-608 NIPHSMMGYRYL
+608 NAFDSNGKRKYL
-620 DNNFMTVDLAVTY
+620 DNSFITVDMSVTY
-633 KASADFSLYLK
+633 NASDNLSIYAK
-644 AYNLFNEAYS
+644 AYNLFNEAYT
-654 DYIGSIN
+654 DYVGTLN
-661 GSYTSPAQS
+661 GSYTNPAQS
-670 RRFIIGAEYTF
+670 RRFIIGAEYKF